1 MWHDNAI
8 PADEVWIKL
17 CGDKGGRT
25 FKLAVQIANVA
36 SVNSVKNTFVI
47 TYFEAADTV
56 ANLNIAI
63 GRYQEQL
70 QELTTTDWM

>member
-17 CGDKGGRT
+17 GGDKGGRT

-47 TYFEAADTV
+47 TCFEAADTV

-70 QELTTTDWM
+70 QELTTTDRK

>member
-17 CGDKGGRT
+17 GGDKDGST

-47 TYFEAADTV
+47 TCFEAANTV
-56 ANLNIAI
+56 ANLKISI
-63 GRYQEQL
+63 GRYQDQL
-70 QELTTTDWM
+70 QELTTTD

>member
-1 MWHDNAI
+1 MWHDNVI
-8 PADEVWIKL
+8 PADEVWIKVG
-17 CGDKGGRT
+17 GDKGGT

-47 TYFEAADTV
+47 ICFEAADTV

-70 QELTTTDWM
+70 QELTTTDWK

>member
-1 MWHDNAI
+1 M
-8 PADEVWIKL
+8 WIKL
-17 CGDKGGRT
+17 VGDKGRRT

-47 TYFEAADTV
+47 TCFEAADTV
-56 ANLNIAI
+56 AYLNIAI

-70 QELTTTDWM
+70 QELKTTEWK